1 LAARD
6 FSRVSQEYFMG
17 RPVLAGLA
25 VAFAALAGPALAQT
39 LSPAGTWLTQDRD
52 ARIRISHCGRGLCGA
67 IVWLRDP
74 LDDGKPSLDKNNPN
88 PALRKRPLLGLR
100 LFHDMAAAGRHKW
113 KGHIYNSDD
122 GKTYAGGIEII
133 DRSRLRVEGCVGEL
147 LCGSETW
154 TRVR

>member
-1 LAARD
+1 MRRLILAAW
-6 FSRVSQEYFMG
+6 
-17 RPVLAGLA
+17 L
-25 VAFAALAGPALAQT
+25 VAAYATIAAPAHAQP
-39 LSPAGTWLTQDRD
+39 LSPAGTWLTQDQD

-100 LFHDMAAAGRHKW
+100 LFHGMATAGPHKW
-113 KGHIYNSDD
+113 KGPIYNSDD
-122 GKTYAGGIEII
+122 GKSYDGGIEVI
-133 DRSRLRVEGCVGEL
+133 DRSRLKVEGCVGGL